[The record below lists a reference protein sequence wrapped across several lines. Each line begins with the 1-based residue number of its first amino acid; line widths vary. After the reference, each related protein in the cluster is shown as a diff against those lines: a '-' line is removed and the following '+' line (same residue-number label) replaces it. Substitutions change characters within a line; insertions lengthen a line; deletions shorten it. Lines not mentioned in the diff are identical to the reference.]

1 MKKVLGLDL
10 GVGSIGWALVNVDE
24 THAPVNLLGMGS
36 RIVPLTTDDAKE
48 FTQGN
53 AASKNQKRTQKRT
66 ARKGYD
72 RYQLRRQ
79 QLTDKLR
86 SLGMLPDE
94 RLIKLPV
101 LELWELRANAAT
113 PSYKLSLPEIGRV
126 LYHIN
131 QKRGYRH
138 SRDEDSDKQQRDYV
152 AAVNNRW
159 KEIREE
165 GKTIGQH
172 FANKLKETE
181 IISEKGKFYTY
192 RIKEQVFPRGAYME
206 EFDRIVEAQKV
217 FWPDI
222 FTDENVD
229 ELRNRIIFFQRPLKS
244 CKHLVSLCDFE
255 VRDFVKKDH
264 SGNVITDRN
273 GNQCHI
279 LAGPK
284 VAPKSSPLSQESKL
298 WEEINNIRITNS
310 KNDEFFISQEKKVE
324 IYRFLSENEVMKAN
338 DLKKILG
345 ISANDKEWTIDKA
358 VSKGLTGNTTRTRL
372 RKALSH
378 FKRED
383 LLRFDMQLTDSSFV
397 NPETGEILHE
407 IDPKCEQEP
416 LYRLW
421 HCIYS
426 IDNKEDLAKALENQF
441 GITNKEAIDNLNKID
456 FVKQGYGSKSAKFI
470 RRILPYLQNGA
481 MYSEA
486 CEIIG
491 TNHSGSLTKAE
502 NAARQLL
509 QRIPQLNKNELRQ
522 PVVEKILNQMINVV
536 NAIAEKFGSI
546 DEIRI
551 EMARELK
558 LSQEARATTAKSIR
572 DREKI
577 NLEYAGKIR
586 EFGIVPSKN
595 KILKY
600 RLWEEAGQRCFYCGQ
615 TISAQ
620 EFLSGFDSDIEHI
633 IPKSRLFDDSYSNKA
648 CSCRKCNSTKNNMTA
663 YDFMKAQGEDKFKE
677 YCDRVANAY
686 KEGKISRTKRDRFMT
701 PAEKIPKDFI
711 SRQLVQ
717 TQYISR
723 KAMEI
728 LMQICHD
735 VYASSGDVTAYLRRI
750 WGYDEI
756 LQRLNIP
763 RYREGGLTEMVTYEH
778 NNQQHTEERIKGW
791 SKRLDHRHHAID
803 ALTIACT
810 RQNIIQRLNNLNAQ
824 ESSGEDKLNLDK
836 WTMAQ
841 AHFSV
846 REVSDAASRI
856 LISFKS
862 GKKVATPGKRYIYR
876 NGKRI
881 LAQENIIVPR
891 GALSEE
897 SVYGKIRTIEKGIA
911 INKLFDRHEDIF
923 QPLIKKIIEERIS
936 EFDGNIKA
944 AKASLK
950 KRPLYLDKEKTIEL
964 KYGSCF
970 KYEYVIKYPLN
981 TLRAKD
987 VEYIVDEN
995 IRETV
1000 SDRLSQ
1006 FNGNVKEAFKEPL
1019 YTDGTSPVLIKT
1031 VRMFTGLDAVVPVRK
1046 DSDGKNIGF
1055 VKTGN
1060 NHHVAIYKDKEG
1072 KYQKHTV
1079 TFWHAVERK
1088 KYGIPIIIEHPDEVW
1103 QKVLDLDAPQS
1114 FIDQLPSPDWTYVM
1128 SMQQNEMFILGMGDD
1143 EFNDAM
1149 SAKDYRTLAQHLYR
1163 VQKVCSKD
1171 YYFRYQYET
1180 QLDDKEAALSMKKF
1194 YRVTS
1199 LSSLQSLNPKKVSI
1213 NLLGDISLHNII

>member
-1 MKKVLGLDL
+1 
-10 GVGSIGWALVNVDE
+10 
-24 THAPVNLLGMGS
+24 
-36 RIVPLTTDDAKE
+36 
-48 FTQGN
+48 
-53 AASKNQKRTQKRT
+53 
-66 ARKGYD
+66 
-72 RYQLRRQ
+72 
-79 QLTDKLR
+79 
-86 SLGMLPDE
+86 
-94 RLIKLPV
+94 
-101 LELWELRANAAT
+101 
-113 PSYKLSLPEIGRV
+113 
-126 LYHIN
+126 
-131 QKRGYRH
+131 
-138 SRDEDSDKQQRDYV
+138 
-152 AAVNNRW
+152 
-159 KEIREE
+159 
-165 GKTIGQH
+165 
-172 FANKLKETE
+172 
-181 IISEKGKFYTY
+181 
-192 RIKEQVFPRGAYME
+192 
-206 EFDRIVEAQKV
+206 
-217 FWPDI
+217 
-222 FTDENVD
+222 
-229 ELRNRIIFFQRPLKS
+229 
-244 CKHLVSLCDFE
+244 
-255 VRDFVKKDH
+255 
-264 SGNVITDRN
+264 
-273 GNQCHI
+273 
-279 LAGPK
+279 
-284 VAPKSSPLSQESKL
+284 
-298 WEEINNIRITNS
+298 
-310 KNDEFFISQEKKVE
+310 
-324 IYRFLSENEVMKAN
+324 
-338 DLKKILG
+338 
-345 ISANDKEWTIDKA
+345 
-358 VSKGLTGNTTRTRL
+358 
-372 RKALSH
+372 
-378 FKRED
+378 
-383 LLRFDMQLTDSSFV
+383 
-397 NPETGEILHE
+397 
-407 IDPKCEQEP
+407 
-416 LYRLW
+416 
-421 HCIYS
+421 
-426 IDNKEDLAKALENQF
+426 
-441 GITNKEAIDNLNKID
+441 
-456 FVKQGYGSKSAKFI
+456 
-470 RRILPYLQNGA
+470 
-481 MYSEA
+481 
-486 CEIIG
+486 
-491 TNHSGSLTKAE
+491 
-502 NAARQLL
+502 
-509 QRIPQLNKNELRQ
+509 
-522 PVVEKILNQMINVV
+522 
-536 NAIAEKFGSI
+536 
-546 DEIRI
+546 
-551 EMARELK
+551 
-558 LSQEARATTAKSIR
+558 
-572 DREKI
+572 
-577 NLEYAGKIR
+577 
-586 EFGIVPSKN
+586 
-595 KILKY
+595 
-600 RLWEEAGQRCFYCGQ
+600 
-615 TISAQ
+615 
-620 EFLSGFDSDIEHI
+620 
-633 IPKSRLFDDSYSNKA
+633 
-648 CSCRKCNSTKNNMTA
+648 
-663 YDFMKAQGEDKFKE
+663 
-677 YCDRVANAY
+677 
-686 KEGKISRTKRDRFMT
+686 MT

-1072 KYQKHTV
+1072 KYQEHTV

-1163 VQKVCSKD
+1163 VQKVCSKN